1 MRDAAVSR
9 TRCGW
14 VGSDRQDRG
23 ALGPDEVA
31 VVVDP
36 APVAVRVELAD
47 EQDPGVVALLAP
59 VGEQRLER
67 ALLGDRQVGPVQV
80 GRLEQDVEV
89 ADRAEPRG
97 DLAQAV
103 AVALRPAG
111 PERRPEDAPRGPLPA
126 GRDAHRVELLG
137 VVPVA
142 RAGLAGEHPGEVEA
156 HDLAAGLG
164 DVVVGGDARR
174 LADDEPRVRSG
185 SLPRPLR

>member
-1 MRDAAVSR
+1 MRLGR
-9 TRCGW
+9 P
-14 VGSDRQDRG
+14 DRHDRR

-36 APVAVRVELAD
+36 AAIAVRVELAD
-47 EQDPGVVALLAP
+47 EQDPRVVAVLAP
-59 VGEQRLER
+59 VGQQRLER
-67 ALLGDRQVGPVQV
+67 ALLGDRQVGPVEV

-89 ADRAEPRG
+89 AHGPEPRR

-111 PERRPEDAPRGPLPA
+111 PERRPEDPPGRPLPA

-137 VVPVA
+137 VGAGA
-142 RAGLAGEHPGEVEA
+142 RARLAREHPGEVEA

-164 DVVVGGDARR
+164 DVVVGGDAGRP
-174 LADDEPRVRSG
+174 ADDQVRVRRDR
-185 SLPRPLR
+185 LRRPPR